1 MLDSLIL
8 TGLIL
13 GFVTQKPSPSPLKNM
28 RRTRTL
34 SQEELARLAG
44 ITQESLSKA
53 ERGILGLRLDVQ
65 ARIAAILGAS
75 RDELFP
81 STKQVA

>member
-1 MLDSLIL
+1 
-8 TGLIL
+8 
-13 GFVTQKPSPSPLKNM
+13 VKQKPSSPLRNT

-53 ERGILGLRLDVQ
+53 ERGIIQLRPDVQ
-65 ARIAAILGAS
+65 ARLAAILGVS

-81 STKQVA
+81 SEVAAAS

>member
-1 MLDSLIL
+1 
-8 TGLIL
+8 
-13 GFVTQKPSPSPLKNM
+13 M

-53 ERGILGLRLDVQ
+53 ERGLIQLRPDVR
-65 ARIAAILGAS
+65 ARLAAILGVPS
-75 RDELFP
+75 DDLFP
-81 STKQVA
+81 TNEAVA